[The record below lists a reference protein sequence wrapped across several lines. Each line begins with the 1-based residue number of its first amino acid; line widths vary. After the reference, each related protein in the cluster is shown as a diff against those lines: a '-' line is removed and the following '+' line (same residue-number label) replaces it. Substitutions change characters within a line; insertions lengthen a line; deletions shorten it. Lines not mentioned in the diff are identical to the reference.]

1 MASTWN
7 ILQRDVFTPSGEKLL
22 EIAHVWKTG
31 KKKKTA
37 VLCIIVGASLPM
49 QLFLVK
55 VRRADRGEQYKR
67 TDKWP
72 LKDLKLVDGKQANQE
87 TPEFDLQFDKIYKW
101 TAGSSDEKN
110 TLLRCLWKLNKRHL
124 SGRIAFINVP
134 LESVEGYHRLQEE
147 RKANSE
153 FAVQEEETEYQEMT
167 PKESAD
173 MLKLMEEYEP
183 LVSNSVAFVERLSR
197 DLQLLDEANLQSVI
211 SSEHQ
216 VAQLMGFIDEAL
228 EEVAGVEETLQ
239 VYEKLL
245 GTMKE
250 QMDHIQQR
258 NSFLQLIDTN
268 QEKLKNEILF
278 LVNKLNL
285 SKKHYEALRSGDLS
299 TPKKVK
305 ACSAAVGAFTSC
317 MNVEIQPAYR
327 KLQAVAEQLIKFETL
342 RQNFEI
348 SFVSHVVNIFEQQ
361 GTGHV
366 SRVTQPERKLI
377 IPTHG
382 DHHQDLLLFVPLMT
396 WLKNTNP
403 ALFQDLPKIYTRN
416 LSKLYERQIR
426 MFFERARMLLERT
439 KESSHE
445 GLDKLANSPTNDP
458 RPPRRTSLADSVDG
472 EADESDQGKIGKI
485 LEHGLR
491 ELEPLYT
498 AEQKFITEFFLLNQ
512 DGHQEGLEEI
522 LDPSEVNL
530 ASLAASRHT
539 RTTPQLDEG
548 IIQMLKEI
556 FSSLESELKNFISA
570 CQRVHQFSF
579 LQILVTL
586 NDYSSDARASASTSS
601 SAFFISILSQILH
614 QARSTFYNCVASLCK
629 EIEDVKV
636 SGKVKLGVLPFISRF
651 EEFVTVS
658 EDAFKST
665 KRREDL
671 DRAHGKLID
680 LVFKSIDKLSS
691 ANLKI
696 NADMVKM
703 ENFHHIYC
711 FLSQTKIQ
719 ILEDRRK
726 EAKKRYSEHL
736 DRYVIKYLGQ
746 PLEKLNC
753 FFDGVKTRLAQGVK
767 EEEVSFQL
775 AYSKQELRKVIEKY
789 PGKEVKRSLE
799 VLYKKIIKHLS
810 PEENLLPLVWH
821 AMEKEVLQQYHEFD
835 HLIHRCYQGSGITLD
850 FSVEDLLEY
859 FETIT
864 QSNL

>member
-7 ILQRDVFTPSGEKLL
+7 VLQGDVFTPSGEKLL

-37 VLCIIVGASLPM
+37 VLCIIVGASLPV

-87 TPEFDLQFDKIYKW
+87 TPEFDLRFDKIYRW
-101 TAGSSDEKN
+101 TASSSDEKN
-110 TLLRCLWKLNKRHL
+110 TLLRCLWKLNRRHL
-124 SGRIAFINVP
+124 SGRIAFVNVP
-134 LESVEGYHRLQEE
+134 LESVEGYQRLQEE
-147 RKANSE
+147 RKADSE
-153 FAVQEEETEYQEMT
+153 FTVPEEETEYQEMT

-211 SSEHQ
+211 SSEQQ
-216 VAQLMGFIDEAL
+216 VAQLVGFIDEAL
-228 EEVAGVEETLQ
+228 EEVADVEETLQ
-239 VYEKLL
+239 IYEKLL
-245 GTMKE
+245 GTMKQ
-250 QMDHIQQR
+250 QMDHIQRR

-268 QEKLKNEILF
+268 QEKLMNEILF
-278 LVNKLNL
+278 LVDKLNL
-285 SKKHYEALRSGDLS
+285 STKHYEALSSGDLS

-305 ACSAAVGAFTSC
+305 ACSAAVGALTSC
-317 MNVEIQPAYR
+317 MNVQIQPAYR

-342 RQNFEI
+342 RQNFENG
-348 SFVSHVVNIFEQQ
+348 FVSHIVNIFEQQ
-361 GTGHV
+361 GRGHV
-366 SRVTQPERKLI
+366 SWVMRPERKLI
-377 IPTHG
+377 VPSHG
-382 DHHQDLLLFVPLMT
+382 DRHRDLLLFVPLMT

-403 ALFQDLPKIYTRN
+403 ALFQDLPKI
-416 LSKLYERQIR
+416 
-426 MFFERARMLLERT
+426 LER
-439 KESSHE
+439 
-445 GLDKLANSPTNDP
+445 
-458 RPPRRTSLADSVDG
+458 
-472 EADESDQGKIGKI
+472 I
-485 LEHGLR
+485 LR

-498 AEQKFITEFFLLNQ
+498 AEQTFITKFFLPNQ
-512 DGHQEGLEEI
+512 DGHQEI
-522 LDPSEVNL
+522 LDPNEVNL

-539 RTTPQLDEG
+539 RTTPQLDES

-556 FSSLESELKNFISA
+556 FASLESELKNFIGA

-586 NDYSSDARASASTSS
+586 NDYSSDARATPSTSS
-601 SAFFISILSQILH
+601 SAFFVSVLSQILY
-614 QARSTFYNCVASLCK
+614 QARSTFGNRVASLCK
-629 EIEDVKV
+629 EIEDAKV
-636 SGKVKLGVLPFISRF
+636 SGKMRLGVLPFISRF

-671 DRAHGKLID
+671 DRAHGKLIG

-691 ANLKI
+691 TNLKI

-703 ENFHHIYC
+703 ENFHHIHC
-711 FLSQTKIQ
+711 FLSQMKIQ

-835 HLIHRCYQGSGITLD
+835 HLIHRCYQGSGIALD

>member
-7 ILQRDVFTPSGEKLL
+7 VLQGDVFTPSGEKLL

-37 VLCIIVGASLPM
+37 VLCIIVGASLPV

-87 TPEFDLQFDKIYKW
+87 TPEFDLRFDKIYRW
-101 TAGSSDEKN
+101 TASSSDEKN
-110 TLLRCLWKLNKRHL
+110 TLLRCLWKLNRRHL
-124 SGRIAFINVP
+124 SGRIAFVNVP
-134 LESVEGYHRLQEE
+134 LESVEGYQRLQEE
-147 RKANSE
+147 RKADSE
-153 FAVQEEETEYQEMT
+153 FTVPEEETEYQEMT

-197 DLQLLDEANLQSVI
+197 DLQLLDE
-211 SSEHQ
+211 
-216 VAQLMGFIDEAL
+216 D
-228 EEVAGVEETLQ
+228 
-239 VYEKLL
+239 
-245 GTMKE
+245 
-250 QMDHIQQR
+250 
-258 NSFLQLIDTN
+258 
-268 QEKLKNEILF
+268 
-278 LVNKLNL
+278 KLNL
-285 SKKHYEALRSGDLS
+285 STKHYEALSSGDLS

-305 ACSAAVGAFTSC
+305 ACSAAVGALTSC
-317 MNVEIQPAYR
+317 MNVQIQPAYR

-342 RQNFEI
+342 RQNFENG
-348 SFVSHVVNIFEQQ
+348 FVSHIVNIFEQQ
-361 GTGHV
+361 GRGHV
-366 SRVTQPERKLI
+366 SWVMRPERKLI
-377 IPTHG
+377 VPSHG
-382 DHHQDLLLFVPLMT
+382 DRHRDLLLFVPLMT

-403 ALFQDLPKIYTRN
+403 ALFQDLPKVYTRN

-426 MFFERARMLLERT
+426 LFFERARMLLERP

-445 GLDKLANSPTNDP
+445 GLDKLANSPANDP
-458 RPPRRTSLADSVDG
+458 SPPRRSSLADSVDG
-472 EADESDQGKIGKI
+472 EGEESDRGNMGKI
-485 LEHGLR
+485 LERILR

-498 AEQKFITEFFLLNQ
+498 AEQTFITKFFLPNQ
-512 DGHQEGLEEI
+512 DGHQEI
-522 LDPSEVNL
+522 LDPNEVNL

-539 RTTPQLDEG
+539 RTTPQLDES

-556 FSSLESELKNFISA
+556 FASLESELKNFIGA

-586 NDYSSDARASASTSS
+586 NDYSSDARATPSTSS
-601 SAFFISILSQILH
+601 SAFFVSVLSQILY
-614 QARSTFYNCVASLCK
+614 QARSTFGNRVASLCK
-629 EIEDVKV
+629 EIEDAKV
-636 SGKVKLGVLPFISRF
+636 SGKMRLGVLPFISRF

-671 DRAHGKLID
+671 DRAHGKLIG

-691 ANLKI
+691 TNLKI

-703 ENFHHIYC
+703 ENFHHIHC
-711 FLSQTKIQ
+711 FLSQMKIQ

-835 HLIHRCYQGSGITLD
+835 HLIHRCYQGSGIALD

>member
-7 ILQRDVFTPSGEKLL
+7 VLQGDVFTPSGEKLL

-37 VLCIIVGASLPM
+37 VLCIIVGASLPV

-87 TPEFDLQFDKIYKW
+87 TPEFDLRFDKIYRW
-101 TAGSSDEKN
+101 TASSSDEKN
-110 TLLRCLWKLNKRHL
+110 TLLRCLWKLNRRHL
-124 SGRIAFINVP
+124 SGRIAFVNVP
-134 LESVEGYHRLQEE
+134 LESVEGYQRLQEE
-147 RKANSE
+147 RKADSE
-153 FAVQEEETEYQEMT
+153 FTVPEEETEYQEMT

-197 DLQLLDEANLQSVI
+197 DLQLLDE
-211 SSEHQ
+211 Q
-216 VAQLMGFIDEAL
+216 VAQLVGFIDEAL
-228 EEVAGVEETLQ
+228 EEVADVEETLQ
-239 VYEKLL
+239 IYEKLL
-245 GTMKE
+245 GTMKQ
-250 QMDHIQQR
+250 QMDHIQRR

-268 QEKLKNEILF
+268 QEKLMNEILF
-278 LVNKLNL
+278 LVDKLNL
-285 SKKHYEALRSGDLS
+285 STKHYEALSSGDLS

-305 ACSAAVGAFTSC
+305 ACSAAVGALTSC
-317 MNVEIQPAYR
+317 MNVQIQPAYR

-342 RQNFEI
+342 RQNFENG
-348 SFVSHVVNIFEQQ
+348 FVSHIVNIFEQQ
-361 GTGHV
+361 GRGHV
-366 SRVTQPERKLI
+366 SWVMRPERKLI
-377 IPTHG
+377 VPSHG
-382 DHHQDLLLFVPLMT
+382 DRHRDLLLFVPLMT

-403 ALFQDLPKIYTRN
+403 ALFQDLPKVYTRN

-426 MFFERARMLLERT
+426 LFFERARMLLERP

-445 GLDKLANSPTNDP
+445 GLDKLANSPANDP
-458 RPPRRTSLADSVDG
+458 SPPRRSSLADSVDG
-472 EADESDQGKIGKI
+472 EGEESDRGNMGKI
-485 LEHGLR
+485 LERILR

-498 AEQKFITEFFLLNQ
+498 AEQTFITKFFLPNQ
-512 DGHQEGLEEI
+512 DGHQEI
-522 LDPSEVNL
+522 LDPNEVNL

-539 RTTPQLDEG
+539 RTTPQLDES

-556 FSSLESELKNFISA
+556 FASLESELKNFIGA

-586 NDYSSDARASASTSS
+586 NDYSSDARATPSTSS
-601 SAFFISILSQILH
+601 SAFFVSVLSQILY
-614 QARSTFYNCVASLCK
+614 QARSTFGNRVASLCK
-629 EIEDVKV
+629 EIEDAKV
-636 SGKVKLGVLPFISRF
+636 SGKMRLGVLPFISRF

-671 DRAHGKLID
+671 DRAHGKLIG

-691 ANLKI
+691 TNLKI

-703 ENFHHIYC
+703 ENFHHIHC
-711 FLSQTKIQ
+711 FLSQMKIQ

-835 HLIHRCYQGSGITLD
+835 HLIHRCYQGSGIALD